1 MSLSIDSFSYPME
14 VTRSLAVCVWE
25 EYQKEITMYFVFML
39 GFLGCRLLA
48 SKRLPVRKAAALHA
62 KLAEDD
68 EGCSP
73 PAAQCGHHDGAPK
86 AAGRQRFRP
95 APLVVPPPGASLS
108 PRTKRE
114 PPHECPPGP
123 PADGERPP
131 PPACAPP
138 APPVGVVDA
147 PQTAAHYSALIRAA
161 GRAGDAPEALRL
173 LGDLE
178 RQLPGSADTNAWN
191 CALEA
196 CVAGGSHEAAR
207 QLLVRI
213 VRGGRADVVSYN
225 TYLKVALTKDDGG
238 KEVGMLLE
246 EMRRSGHGPNT
257 ATYNSMIKDA
267 ITRMEMPRAWQI
279 THDMEQADI
288 KPDAITCSVLL
299 RGAKHS
305 DSPEDM
311 DHLFEF
317 VQGADLPPDQALLG
331 SLLDVGSKI
340 RDPDRL
346 AGLLDVLRPSSLV
359 QSVRCQG
366 ALIRAYGQALSI
378 KGAWAVWRDFSATC
392 AGGPEGLAA
401 GCSVSAAMVESCLA
415 CGDLEGAADV
425 FREVQT
431 YLPEFPPGPAAFGL
445 FVRTCLRKQQPQL
458 AIDLYEELKEELE
471 CDLAAY
477 AALVEALVR
486 RRRMEEA
493 AGLLRDMARKG
504 VSPDA
509 GIFCLLIRGHCSRG
523 HLEEALQ
530 LLGQARR
537 FGLRPD
543 LALHEAV
550 LEACARKQMRALT
563 EQVWHDMRRTGVSP
577 SSAGL
582 LTMVRLYG
590 SCGDLDAAFA
600 VVDEF
605 SENHGGEPRELGP
618 RVFECLLAA
627 CITGGDLGRA
637 LSVRDRMVA
646 AGHPED
652 PRTHQALAHLCERR
666 GAPGM
671 TQARISTGDAPE
683 PEPLPAAVYVDLSS
697 LKYKRPA
704 AARRAAEEQD

>member
-1 MSLSIDSFSYPME
+1 MSLSIDSLAYPVE
-14 VTRSLAVCVWE
+14 VARSLALGVWE
-25 EYQKEITMYFVFML
+25 EYQKEIAMYFVFML

-48 SKRLPVRKAAALHA
+48 SKRLPVRTAAAA

-68 EGCSP
+68 DGSCSP
-73 PAAQCGHHDGAPK
+73 PAAQCGPHAGAPA
-86 AAGRQRFRP
+86 AAGRQRPRP
-95 APLVVPPPGASLS
+95 APLVAPPPGANLS
-108 PRTKRE
+108 PRTERE
-114 PPHECPPGP
+114 PPHGYPPGP

-131 PPACAPP
+131 PPPCAPP
-138 APPVGVVDA
+138 APPAGVA
-147 PQTAAHYSALIRAA
+147 GGPQTAAHLSFLIRAA

-213 VRGGRADVVSYN
+213 VRCGRADVVSYN
-225 TYLKVALTKDDGG
+225 TYLKVALTKGDGG

-246 EMRRSGHGPNT
+246 EMRRSGRGPNA

-267 ITRMEMPRAWQI
+267 VTRTDMPRAWQL

-288 KPDAITCSVLL
+288 RPDAITCTVLL

-305 DSPEDM
+305 ESPEDL

-317 VQGADLPPDQALLG
+317 VQGANLPPDQALLT
-331 SLLDVGSKI
+331 SLLDVGCKI

-346 AGLLDVLRPSSLV
+346 AVLLDVLRPSSLV
-359 QSVRCQG
+359 QSFRCQG
-366 ALIRAYGQALSI
+366 ALIRAYGQALAI
-378 KGAWAVWRDFSATC
+378 KGAWAVWRDFTATC

-401 GCSVSAAMVESCLA
+401 GCLVSAAMVEACLT

-431 YLPEFPPGPAAFGL
+431 YLPEFPPGPAALGL
-445 FVRTCLRKQQPQL
+445 FVRACSRKQQPQL

-477 AALVEALVR
+477 AALIDALVR
-486 RRRMEEA
+486 KRKMEEA
-493 AGLLRDMARKG
+493 TGLLRDMACKG

-509 GIFCLLIRGHCSRG
+509 GVFCLLIRGHCSRG
-523 HLEEALQ
+523 HLEEALR

-537 FGLRPD
+537 SGLRPD

-563 EQVWHDMRRTGVSP
+563 EQVWHDMRRTGVGH

-600 VVDEF
+600 EVDEF
-605 SENHGGEPRELGP
+605 AEGHGGEPGP
-618 RVFECLLAA
+618 RVLECLLAA
-627 CITGGDLGRA
+627 CITGSDLGRA
-637 LSVRDRMVA
+637 LGVRDRMVA

-652 PRTHQALAHLCERR
+652 SRTQQALAHLCQRR

-671 TQARISTGDAPE
+671 TQARIASEGAPE
-683 PEPLPAAVYVDLSS
+683 PEPLPAAVFVDLST
-697 LKYKRPA
+697 LRYKRPA
-704 AARRAAEEQD
+704 AAGPSA